1 MSYNFLVY
9 IKEVWSY
16 LYYIYLHLY
25 INDLYDLYEIGFEK
39 QIVLSI
45 PHLAI

>member
-25 INDLYDLYEIGFEK
+25 INDLYEIGFEK